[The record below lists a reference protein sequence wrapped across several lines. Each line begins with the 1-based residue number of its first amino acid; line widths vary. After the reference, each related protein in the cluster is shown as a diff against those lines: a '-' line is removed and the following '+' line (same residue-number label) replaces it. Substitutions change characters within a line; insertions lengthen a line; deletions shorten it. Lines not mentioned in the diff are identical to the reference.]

1 MINLKCSLNFLIAA
15 CQRAEEEKAIE
26 QKKILESDFEITE
39 NDVFINTITPLDDFL
54 LKKDDINMEN
64 DKTDNWKNKLG
75 IEFISKI

>member
-1 MINLKCSLNFLIAA
+1 MNFLIAA

-64 DKTDNWKNKLG
+64 DKTDN
-75 IEFISKI
+75 